1 MKNKITL
8 ISLSFLLISLVA
20 FSQKKVEASKI
31 MQDIKAGK
39 SISIKDATILGVLDF
54 TYMNNALEKLPNKK
68 KSSWWNGGNSDNTIK
83 KLIDVKIS
91 FINCTFR
98 DDVLAYIPHEDS
110 GYTFIASF
118 EDTAIF
124 KGCNFKGKAMFKYSR
139 FERDADFSGSF
150 FDDDSTFKYA
160 KFDKKISCLY
170 LDNFDYIWDINLTLN
185 DTDIKQRH
193 FYKEELGITMANQTC
208 QVEHM
213 KQMIAL
219 FPYLTD
225 DAVVVF
231 DDTHT
236 LNDCWVGKC
245 GANVIWLLAQGFE
258 IVRQE
263 FFEYGVI
270 MKKHNI
276 K

>member
-160 KFDKKISCLY
+160 KFDKKISFSNTTFDKTSTFKY
-170 LDNFDYIWDINLTLN
+170 AKFSRYVSFSNAVFKDSAIFKYTQFSDGVSFKNTNF
-185 DTDIKQRH
+185 
-193 FYKEELGITMANQTC
+193 EEDL
-208 QVEHM
+208 
-213 KQMIAL
+213 
-219 FPYLTD
+219 
-225 DAVVVF
+225 
-231 DDTHT
+231 
-236 LNDCWVGKC
+236 
-245 GANVIWLLAQGFE
+245 
-258 IVRQE
+258 
-263 FFEYGVI
+263 
-270 MKKHNI
+270 NI
-276 K
+276 KYMNVSGDFDISNMNVEYDIDSKYTKINGKSFSKYVIEKK